1 MFECFAVASEEKI
14 LSGRRPQLAEA
25 GNIGAKDEV
34 LSFQAAYFS
43 DVRINDLDVRTD
55 GIAPE
60 CIEIRAVEPVPCTFP
75 SAEVRDDWYLSHE
88 PFLCPD
94 LLRPMWTPG
103 KAPARPQDIFR
114 HLQIRLQHSIR
125 PHNSPL
131 TDLPAHIHSH
141 S

>member
-55 GIAPE
+55 GGTGALHLSV
-60 CIEIRAVEPVPCTFP
+60 RRGAGRLVPV
-75 SAEVRDDWYLSHE
+75 A
-88 PFLCPD
+88 
-94 LLRPMWTPG
+94 
-103 KAPARPQDIFR
+103 
-114 HLQIRLQHSIR
+114 
-125 PHNSPL
+125 
-131 TDLPAHIHSH
+131 
-141 S
+141 